1 MLSGS
6 YPNRQRA
13 EAPAYGI
20 ENDLKYIRRTGTRS
34 LTVTSYLKYLTRP
47 QSLDVVRETGSQR
60 QTIADRAF
68 YMNHNAA
75 FGTQA
80 GQFAFAFKGGVSAL
94 FRGLVTDL
102 TGTGLGTGAA
112 NDLSAGYAG
121 VYLQPGIT
129 YRSQRLRLT
138 LDLPAVTAAMD
149 CTTGSTAIETRRAFS
164 PGSPASR

>member
-1 MLSGS
+1 M
-6 YPNRQRA
+6 
-13 EAPAYGI
+13 APAYGI

-80 GQFAFAFKGGVSAL
+80 G
-94 FRGLVTDL
+94 
-102 TGTGLGTGAA
+102 
-112 NDLSAGYAG
+112 
-121 VYLQPGIT
+121 
-129 YRSQRLRLT
+129 
-138 LDLPAVTAAMD
+138 
-149 CTTGSTAIETRRAFS
+149 
-164 PGSPASR
+164 GSPSHSKAEFRHSSGGS